1 MKKEIIAKGKYVSLT
16 YTILDDQNNVVEQH
30 DLPLGF
36 VYGSDTELIGGMDTA
51 LKGKAAGDS
60 VEVSIPPEEA
70 FGQHDPSMTYTDD
83 VENVPPEYR
92 RLGAEVQMQNEGG
105 EAKTFYV
112 SRIEGDKLTVD
123 GNHPLAGKTL
133 TVKIKIL
140 EVRNAKSGEEKTS
153 GIHAVNMQGPTSI
166 N

>member
-1 MKKEIIAKGKYVSLT
+1 MAKEIISNGKYVSLT

-30 DLPLGF
+30 DLPIGF
-36 VYGSDTELIGGMDTA
+36 VYGSDTELIGGMDRA

-60 VEVSIPPEEA
+60 VEVSIPPDDA
-70 FGQHDPSMTYTDD
+70 FGPYNPSMTYTDD
-83 VENVPPEYR
+83 LENVPPEYR

-112 SRIEGDKLTVD
+112 SRIEDGKLTVD

-133 TVKIKIL
+133 QVKIKIL
-140 EVRNAKSGEEKTS
+140 EVRDAKTGEEKVS

>member
-1 MKKEIIAKGKYVSLT
+1 MNKEIISNGKYVSLT
-16 YTILDDQNNVVEQH
+16 YTIVDDTDNVVEQH

-51 LKGKAAGDS
+51 IKGKAAGDS
-60 VEVSIPPEEA
+60 VEVSIPPEDA
-70 FGQHDPSMTYTDD
+70 FGTHDPSMTFTDD
-83 VENVPPEYR
+83 IENVPPEYR
-92 RLGAEVQMQNEGG
+92 RLGAEVQMQNEAG

-112 SRIEGDKLTVD
+112 ARIDDGKLTVD

-140 EVRNAKSGEEKTS
+140 EVRDAKSGEEKVS
-153 GIHAVNMQGPTSI
+153 GIHAVNMQGPSSI